1 MQMDPPPQNPRKRP
15 RSPSPPP
22 ASESPFPFQSED
34 LPYQRVNEKY
44 AYRQPKRMRKANITE
59 GEVVEENPLGRS
71 VLKREAKKAKK
82 AARSA
87 ARFVRKEMEVV

>member
-1 MQMDPPPQNPRKRP
+1 
-15 RSPSPPP
+15 
-22 ASESPFPFQSED
+22 
-34 LPYQRVNEKY
+34 
-44 AYRQPKRMRKANITE
+44 MRKANITE